1 MDLNRELELAKP
13 TTAPVKMKKRSNVM
27 LTIVMMTMT
36 AKQAGLIGQNGELVL
51 QLAEKVF
58 IRAQD
63 GQILKNTKDIENG
76 EENAQTSIQ
85 HVLANRTSAKNAK
98 LGNVKL
104 MVDTVTTPIKTMRH
118 VLGQTFLSP
127 IAKVVIA
134 QCVSPALAF
143 KSSSTN
149 TILTSASGRKQLD

>member
-1 MDLNRELELAKP
+1 
-13 TTAPVKMKKRSNVM
+13 MKKRSNVM
-27 LTIVMMTMT
+27 LTIVRMTMT

-51 QLAEKVF
+51 QLAE
-58 IRAQD
+58 
-63 GQILKNTKDIENG
+63 KDIENG

-104 MVDTVTTPIKTMRH
+104 MVDTVTTPIKTMKR

-143 KSSSTN
+143 KSSSTS
-149 TILTSASGRKQLD
+149 TTLTSASGRKQLD